1 MSTFVTDLRHAIRTL
16 LKNPALAVI
25 SILAFGLGMGTT
37 TTMYT
42 LVHGA
47 LRNLP
52 FDPEGQIMM
61 LGRTNPSEGIERTS
75 VIYHDY
81 LDWRAEQT
89 SYEDLAGFYQG
100 TVNIA
105 GTEKAE
111 RFDGGFMAAHTFD
124 LLGVEPI
131 LGRSFVE
138 GEDSPAEP
146 YVIILGYEVWQTRY
160 NGDPN
165 VIGMTERVNSQP
177 AEIIGVMPEGF
188 EFPIAEQVW
197 VPLRFDLARM
207 QRGEG
212 TQLNVVGRLREGV
225 TLEQAEAE
233 FASITGRLG
242 EAYPETNAGFGAY
255 MKPYTESVMGDN
267 TIEVMGTMMAA
278 VFLVLLI
285 ACANVANLLLSR
297 ALDRSKE
304 VAIRVALGASRI
316 RVISQILVET
326 LVMAF
331 FGGIVGLWFAY
342 IGIDLFNDAT
352 AGLEWPYW
360 IDVSFDLPV
369 LLFVAGTTLL
379 TALLAGGLPALQA
392 TRGDVQQI
400 LQDES
405 RGSSGFRL
413 GRLSKSLVVAEVALS
428 CGLLVAA
435 GLMVK
440 SVSNLSSLDF
450 PFPTDGVFTARVG
463 LFDNDYPDDESLM
476 QFYRELHRLLEEH
489 SSIERATLTTAL
501 PGSDLAERWRFAL
514 EGEAYG
520 TAEEYPL
527 VSRATIGPGFFE
539 TFNTRL
545 LDGRD
550 FNTADDSENRA
561 VAIANASFVAKYFP
575 RESPIG
581 RLIQLGSGQALLEGR
596 SEMPWM
602 TIVGVVPD
610 LFIEE
615 LDDQPR
621 DPAGIYTPIAQGP
634 VRFMSIATTPRGYG
648 AGGSEDALALTG
660 AVREVI
666 ATLDP
671 DLPIYWART
680 LDEVIREQTWF
691 YSVFGAMFGI
701 FGGVALFL
709 ATVGLYG
716 VISFSVHRRTAEVG
730 IRMALGADTRRI
742 LRLIFRQ
749 GVLQLAVGLT
759 FGLVIAAVLANL
771 MQVMFFDVDPFD
783 PVVWVAIVGMLL
795 LTGLLACL
803 IPAQRASRVDPIT
816 ALRTQ

>member
-1 MSTFVTDLRHAIRTL
+1 MSNLLKDLRYSLRML
-16 LKNPALAVI
+16 MRSPAVAVI

-37 TTMYT
+37 TIMYT

-52 FDPEGQIMM
+52 FDPDGQIIA

-75 VIYHDY
+75 VTYHDF
-81 LDWRAEQT
+81 LDWCAEQT

-105 GTEKAE
+105 GTDTAE
-111 RFDGGFMAAHTFD
+111 RFDGGFMSANAFE

-131 LGRSFVE
+131 LGRSFTPA
-138 GEDSPAEP
+138 EDSPAEP
-146 YVIILGYEVWQTRY
+146 YVIILGYEVWQNRY
-160 NGDPN
+160 GGDPD
-165 VIGMTERVNSQP
+165 VIGLTERVNSQP

-197 VPLRFDLARM
+197 VPLRYDLARM

-212 TQLNVVGRLREGV
+212 TELNVVGRLREGV
-225 TLEQAEAE
+225 TLDQARSE
-233 FASITGRLG
+233 FDSITARL
-242 EAYPETNAGFGAY
+242 EDAYPETNAGFGAY
-255 MKPYTESVMGDN
+255 MRPYTVNVMGQEAID
-267 TIEVMGTMMAA
+267 VMQVMLGS
-278 VFLVLLI
+278 VFFVLLI

-304 VAIRVALGASRI
+304 VAIRIALGASKL
-316 RVISQILVET
+316 RVVSQILAET

-331 FGGIVGLWFAY
+331 FGGILGIWFAY
-342 IGIDLFNDAT
+342 IGVDLFNDAT
-352 AGLEWPYW
+352 AGLDWPYW
-360 IDVSFDLPV
+360 IDIRFDLPV

-379 TALLAGGLPALQA
+379 TAVLAGGLPALQA
-392 TRGDVQQI
+392 SRGNVQPV

-413 GRLSKSLVVAEVALS
+413 GRMSKLLVVAEVALS

-440 SVSNLSSLDF
+440 SVSNLANLEF

-476 QFYRELHRLLEEH
+476 QFYRELHRRLEEAPE
-489 SSIERATLTTAL
+489 IERATLTTSL

-520 TAEEYPL
+520 TPEEYP
-527 VSRATIGPGFFE
+527 VVARATIGPGFFE
-539 TFNTRL
+539 TFNTPL

-550 FNTADDSENRA
+550 FDTADDAEGMP
-561 VAIANASFVAKYFP
+561 VAIANASFVEKFFP
-575 RESPIG
+575 GESPIG
-581 RLIQLGSGQALLEGR
+581 QRIQLGSGQELRDGR

-615 LDDQPR
+615 IDSQTR
-621 DPAGIYTPIAQGP
+621 NAAGIYTPIAQGP
-634 VRFMSIATTPRGYG
+634 ARFMSIAAIPRG
-648 AGGSEDALALTG
+648 GSGNALALT
-660 AVREVI
+660 ATVRQVVS
-666 ATLDP
+666 TLDP

-680 LDEVIREQTWF
+680 LDEVIREETWF

-716 VISFSVHRRTAEVG
+716 VISFSVRRRTAEVG

-742 LRLIFRQ
+742 LGLIFRQ
-749 GVLQLAVGLT
+749 GSVQLAVGLAI
-759 FGLVIAAVLANL
+759 GLMIAGLLANAL
-771 MQVMFFDVDPFD
+771 QVIFFEVDPFD
-783 PVVWVAIVGMLL
+783 LTVWSGIVLMLL
-795 LTGLLACL
+795 LTGLLACF
-803 IPAQRASRVDPIT
+803 IPAHRASRVDPIT

>member
-1 MSTFVTDLRHAIRTL
+1 MSSILKDLRYSIRML

-25 SILAFGLGMGTT
+25 SISAFGLGMGTT

-42 LVHGA
+42 LVHGG

-52 FDPEGQIMM
+52 FDPDGRIIA

-75 VIYHDY
+75 VTYHDY

-111 RFDGGFMAAHTFD
+111 RFDGGFMSANAFEM
-124 LLGVEPI
+124 LGVDPI
-131 LGRSFVE
+131 LGRAFAE

-146 YVIILGYEVWQTRY
+146 YVIILGYDVWQTRY
-160 NGDPN
+160 DGDPN

-188 EFPIAEQVW
+188 EFPFSEQVW

-212 TQLNVVGRLREGV
+212 TQLNVVGRLRDGV

-233 FASITGRLG
+233 YASITGRLE
-242 EAYPETNAGFGAY
+242 EAYPETNAGYGAY

-267 TIEVMGTMMAA
+267 TMELFTTMMGA

-304 VAIRVALGASRI
+304 VAIRVALGASRG

-342 IGIDLFNDAT
+342 IGVDLFNDAT

-360 IDVSFDLPV
+360 IDVRLDLPV

-379 TALLAGGLPALQA
+379 TAVLAGGLPALQA
-392 TRGDVQQI
+392 SRGDVQQI

-413 GRLSKSLVVAEVALS
+413 GRLSKLLVVAEVALS
-428 CGLLVAA
+428 CGLLVTA
-435 GLMVK
+435 GLMIK
-440 SVSNLSSLDF
+440 SVSNLSNLDF
-450 PFPTDGVFTARVG
+450 PFPTDAVFTARVG

-476 QFYRELHRLLEEH
+476 QFYRELHRRLEEH
-489 SSIERATLTTAL
+489 STIERATLTTAL

-527 VSRATIGPGFFE
+527 VSRATIGPAFFE
-539 TFNTRL
+539 TFNTGL

-550 FNTADDSENRA
+550 FNTADDSENMA

-581 RLIQLGSGQALLEGR
+581 RRIQLGSGLALLEGR

-634 VRFMSIATTPRGYG
+634 ARFMSIATTPRGGG
-648 AGGSEDALALTG
+648 AGNALALTG
-660 AVREVI
+660 TVREVV

-680 LDEVIREQTWF
+680 LDEVIREETWF

-701 FGGVALFL
+701 FGAVALFL

-749 GVLQLAVGLT
+749 GIVQLAVGLAL
-759 FGLVIAAVLANL
+759 GLVIAGVLANL

-783 PVVWVAIVGMLL
+783 PLVWVAIVAMLL
-795 LTGLLACL
+795 ATGLLACL